1 MALQLFAPPV
11 LPLAPTEYNPEY
23 LNQLI
28 RALNVYL
35 KQIGS
40 TTPIVVDEITLLALP
55 TSPVGLRPG
64 TVWNDGGTLKIVL
77 SNTILVPT
85 ATPLTITGYA
95 PSLDRVAPPVVNV
108 NLVGIAP
115 SIKVGVEIT
124 PAVRAVAITGVAPT
138 ITVA

>member
-11 LPLAPTEYNPEY
+11 LPLAPTAYDPEY

-55 TSPVGLRPG
+55 TSPVGLRVG
-64 TVWNDGGTLKIVL
+64 TVWNDNGTLKIVL
-77 SNTILVPT
+77 ANTIIVT
-85 ATPLTITGYA
+85 TGTLSIVGKT
-95 PSLDRVAPPVVNV
+95 PSLDNIAPPVKTV

-115 SIKVGVEIT
+115 
-124 PAVRAVAITGVAPT
+124 T
-138 ITVA
+138 ITVE

>member
-11 LPLAPTEYNPEY
+11 LPIAPSEYNPEY

-35 KQIGS
+35 KQVGS
-40 TTPIVVDEITLLALP
+40 TTPIVIDQLTLLALP
-55 TSPVGLRPG
+55 ISPVGLRPG

-77 SNTILVPT
+77 SNTILVAGASLGIVGKT
-85 ATPLTITGYA
+85 
-95 PSLDRVAPPVVNV
+95 PSLDNIAPPVKTVS
-108 NLVGIAP
+108 LIGI
-115 SIKVGVEIT
+115 
-124 PAVRAVAITGVAPT
+124 APT

>member
-11 LPLAPTEYNPEY
+11 LPLAPGEYNAEY

-55 TSPVGLRPG
+55 TSPVGLRVG

-77 SNTILVPT
+77 ANTILVT
-85 ATPLTITGYA
+85 TGTLSIVGKT
-95 PSLDRVAPPVVNV
+95 PSLDNIAPPVKTV

-115 SIKVGVEIT
+115 
-124 PAVRAVAITGVAPT
+124 T

>member
-11 LPLAPTEYNPEY
+11 LPLAPSEYNPEY

-35 KQIGS
+35 KQVGS
-40 TTPIVVDEITLLALP
+40 TTPIVVDELTLLALP

-77 SNTILVPT
+77 SNTILVQSGSVG
-85 ATPLTITGYA
+85 IVGYA
-95 PSLDRVAPPVVNV
+95 PSLDNIAPPVKTVS
-108 NLVGIAP
+108 LI
-115 SIKVGVEIT
+115 
-124 PAVRAVAITGVAPT
+124 GVAPT

>member
-11 LPLAPTEYNPEY
+11 LPIAPSEYNPEY

-35 KQIGS
+35 KQVGS
-40 TTPIVVDEITLLALP
+40 TTPIVVDELTLLALP

-77 SNTILVPT
+77 ANTILVT
-85 ATPLTITGYA
+85 TGSLSIVGLA
-95 PSLDRVAPPVVNV
+95 PSLSNIAPPVKTVS
-108 NLVGIAP
+108 LIGI
-115 SIKVGVEIT
+115 
-124 PAVRAVAITGVAPT
+124 APT

>member
-1 MALQLFAPPV
+1 MALLLFAPPI

-23 LNQLI
+23 FNQLI

-35 KQIGS
+35 KQVGS
-40 TTPIVVDEITLLALP
+40 TTPIVIDQLTLLALP

-77 SNTILVPT
+77 ANTILVT
-85 ATPLTITGYA
+85 TGTLSIVGRT
-95 PSLDRVAPPVVNV
+95 PSLDNIAPPVKTVS
-108 NLVGIAP
+108 LIGI
-115 SIKVGVEIT
+115 
-124 PAVRAVAITGVAPT
+124 APT

>member
-11 LPLAPTEYNPEY
+11 LPIAPSEYNPEY

-35 KQIGS
+35 KQVGS
-40 TTPIVVDEITLLALP
+40 TTPIVVDELTLLALP

-77 SNTILVPT
+77 ANTILVT
-85 ATPLTITGYA
+85 TGSVGIVGYA
-95 PSLDRVAPPVVNV
+95 PSLDNIAPPVKTVS
-108 NLVGIAP
+108 LIGI
-115 SIKVGVEIT
+115 
-124 PAVRAVAITGVAPT
+124 APT

>member
-11 LPLAPTEYNPEY
+11 LPLAPGEYNPEY
-23 LNQLI
+23 FNQLI

-40 TTPIVVDEITLLALP
+40 TTPIVIDQLTLLALP
-55 TSPVGLRPG
+55 TSPVNLRPG

-85 ATPLTITGYA
+85 GTLSIVGRT
-95 PSLDRVAPPVVNV
+95 PSLDRVAPPVKNV

-115 SIKVGVEIT
+115 
-124 PAVRAVAITGVAPT
+124 T

>member
-11 LPLAPTEYNPEY
+11 LPLAPGTYNPEY

-35 KQIGS
+35 KQVGS
-40 TTPIVVDEITLLALP
+40 TTPIVIDQLTLLALP

-77 SNTILVPT
+77 ANTILVT
-85 ATPLTITGYA
+85 TGSLSIVGLA
-95 PSLDRVAPPVVNV
+95 PSLSNIAPPVKTVS
-108 NLVGIAP
+108 LIGI
-115 SIKVGVEIT
+115 
-124 PAVRAVAITGVAPT
+124 APT

>member
-1 MALQLFAPPV
+1 MALLLFAPPS
-11 LPLAPTEYNPEY
+11 LPIAPSEYSPEY
-23 LNQLI
+23 FNQLT

-40 TTPIVVDEITLLALP
+40 TTPIVVDQLTLLALP
-55 TSPVGLRPG
+55 ISPVGLRPG

-85 ATPLTITGYA
+85 ATPLTLTGFA
-95 PSLDRVAPPVVNV
+95 PSLNIIAPPVVNV
-108 NLVGIAP
+108 NFVGI
-115 SIKVGVEIT
+115 
-124 PAVRAVAITGVAPT
+124 APT

>member
-11 LPLAPTEYNPEY
+11 LPLAPTTYDPEY
-23 LNQLI
+23 INQLI

-35 KQIGS
+35 KQVGS
-40 TTPIVVDEITLLALP
+40 TTPIVIDQLTLLALP
-55 TSPVGLRPG
+55 VSPIGLRPG

-77 SNTILVPT
+77 SNTIVVPT

-95 PSLDRVAPPVVNV
+95 PSLDIIAPPVKNV

-115 SIKVGVEIT
+115 
-124 PAVRAVAITGVAPT
+124 T

>member
-11 LPLAPTEYNPEY
+11 LPLAPGTYNPEY

-35 KQIGS
+35 KQVGS
-40 TTPIVVDEITLLALP
+40 TTPIVIDQLTLLALP

-77 SNTILVPT
+77 SNTILVT
-85 ATPLTITGYA
+85 TGSLSIVGLA
-95 PSLDRVAPPVVNV
+95 PSLSNIAPPVKTVS
-108 NLVGIAP
+108 LIGI
-115 SIKVGVEIT
+115 
-124 PAVRAVAITGVAPT
+124 APT

>member
-11 LPLAPTEYNPEY
+11 LPLAPSEYNPEY

-35 KQIGS
+35 KQVGS
-40 TTPIVVDEITLLALP
+40 TTPIVIDQLTLLALP

-77 SNTILVPT
+77 ANTILVT
-85 ATPLTITGYA
+85 TGSLSIVGLA
-95 PSLDRVAPPVVNV
+95 PSLSNIAPPVKTVS
-108 NLVGIAP
+108 LIGI
-115 SIKVGVEIT
+115 
-124 PAVRAVAITGVAPT
+124 APT